1 MSAVLI
7 RDVPAEILTALRERA
22 KRNARSLQG
31 ELRELLVRV
40 AQQDLATKPLE
51 PIRLVLSQGSS
62 GGGNWSREEI
72 YRDDD
77 R

>member
-7 RDVPAEILTALRERA
+7 RNVPLETLAALRERA
-22 KRNARSLQG
+22 RRNARSLQG
-31 ELRELLVRV
+31 ELRDLLVKV
-40 AQQDLATKPLE
+40 GQQELAVKPLE
-51 PIRLVLSQGSS
+51 PIRLTFSKATPI
-62 GGGNWSREEI
+62 GGTWSREEI

>member
-1 MSAVLI
+1 MAAVLI
-7 RDVPAEILTALRERA
+7 RDVPAETLAALRERA

-31 ELRELLVRV
+31 ELRDLLINV
-40 AQQDLATKPLE
+40 ARQDLVTKPLE
-51 PIRLVLSQGSS
+51 PIRLTFSTVTPLGE
-62 GGGNWSREEI
+62 NWSREEI